1 MSIFRKRL
9 MTKTLVLQSA
19 QSQRAQWL
27 DTCLV
32 SVESWAAQANYSYRF
47 IGDELFDQVPDWYMC
62 KVAGRMP
69 IASDLGRLLWI
80 KNLLDQ
86 GEADIVVWLDADVL
100 VFAPSKLKV
109 APVSSCVFGQELWVQ
124 KNLPKS
130 HPKGAE
136 KPQRQR
142 GTWQAR
148 KNVHNALAAFRKD
161 CPVLPFLIEV
171 IQRMMHRVDANFI
184 APQMMGPKLL
194 SNLHNLAD
202 FELMPSVGALSPE
215 VILDLTGK
223 QAGHKETGV
232 EDLQG
237 ARQGALQAL
246 LAKQTEPLL
255 AANLCSSL
263 LGELSP
269 DTQVQEDLMQ
279 AAISAL
285 NVHPQG
291 LAL

>member
-1 MSIFRKRL
+1 

-19 QSQRAQWL
+19 QPQRAQWL
-27 DTCLV
+27 DTCLA

-47 IGDELFDQVPDWYMC
+47 IGDELFDQVPDWYMR

-86 GEADIVVWLDADVL
+86 GEADTVVWLDADVL
-100 VFAPSKLKV
+100 VFAPALLKV
-109 APVSSCVFGQELWVQ
+109 APVSSCVFGQELWIQ
-124 KNLPKS
+124 KNLSKVSAKS
-130 HPKGAE
+130 GE
-136 KPQRQR
+136 KPQRQK

-148 KNVHNALAAFRKD
+148 KNVHNALAAFRKG

-171 IQRMMHRVDANFI
+171 IQRMMRRVDANFI

-202 FELMPSVGALSPE
+202 FELMPSVGALSPD
-215 VILDLTGK
+215 VILDLAGK

-232 EDLQG
+232 ENLQG
-237 ARQGALQAL
+237 ARKGALQAL

-255 AANLCSSL
+255 AANLCSST
-263 LGELSP
+263 LGDLSA
-269 DTQVQEDLMQ
+269 DAQIQEDLMM
-279 AAISAL
+279 AALAAL
-285 NVHPQG
+285 NARPQG
-291 LAL
+291 LAR

>member
-1 MSIFRKRL
+1 

-130 HPKGAE
+130 HPKGAK

>member
-1 MSIFRKRL
+1 

-19 QSQRAQWL
+19 QSRRAQWL

-32 SVESWAAQANYSYRF
+32 SVESWAAQANYTYRF
-47 IGDELFDQVPDWYMC
+47 IGDELFDQVPEWYMR

-80 KNLLDQ
+80 KNLIDQ
-86 GEADIVVWLDADVL
+86 GEADTVVWLDADVL
-100 VFAPSKLKV
+100 VFAPSKLKL
-109 APVSSCVFGQELWVQ
+109 APVSSCVFGQELWIQ
-124 KNLPKS
+124 KKLPKS
-130 HPKGAE
+130 HPKDGE
-136 KPQRQR
+136 KLQRQN
-142 GTWQAR
+142 GTWQVR

-215 VILDLTGK
+215 VILNLAGK
-223 QAGHKETGV
+223 QAKHEETSV
-232 EDLQG
+232 KNSQG
-237 ARQGALQAL
+237 AGQGALQAL
-246 LAKQTEPLL
+246 LARQTEPLL

-263 LGELSP
+263 LGELSS
-269 DTQVQEDLMQ
+269 DTQVQEDLMMD
-279 AAISAL
+279 AIAAL
-285 NVHPQG
+285 NAHPEG

>member
-1 MSIFRKRL
+1 

-19 QSQRAQWL
+19 QPQRAQWL
-27 DTCLV
+27 DTCLT

-47 IGDELFDQVPDWYMC
+47 IGDELFDQVPDWYMR

-80 KNLLDQ
+80 KNLLDE
-86 GEADIVVWLDADVL
+86 GEADTVVWLDADVL
-100 VFAPSKLKV
+100 VFAPALLKI
-109 APVSSCVFGQELWVQ
+109 APVSSCVFGQELWIQ
-124 KNLPKS
+124 KNLSKRSAKS
-130 HPKGAE
+130 GE
-136 KPQRQR
+136 KPRRQK
-142 GTWQAR
+142 GNWQAR
-148 KNVHNALAAFRKD
+148 KNVHNALAAFRKG
-161 CPVLPFLIEV
+161 CPMLPFLIEV

-215 VILDLTGK
+215 VILNLAGK
-223 QAGHKETGV
+223 QAKHEETSV
-232 EDLQG
+232 ENSQG
-237 ARQGALQAL
+237 AGQGALQAL
-246 LAKQTEPLL
+246 LVKQTEPLL

-269 DTQVQEDLMQ
+269 DTQVQEDLMMD
-279 AAISAL
+279 AIAVL
-285 NVHPQG
+285 NAYPEG

>member
-1 MSIFRKRL
+1 M
-9 MTKTLVLQSA
+9 
-19 QSQRAQWL
+19 
-27 DTCLV
+27 
-32 SVESWAAQANYSYRF
+32 
-47 IGDELFDQVPDWYMC
+47 
-62 KVAGRMP
+62 
-69 IASDLGRLLWI
+69 
-80 KNLLDQ
+80 
-86 GEADIVVWLDADVL
+86 L

>member
-1 MSIFRKRL
+1 

-237 ARQGALQAL
+237 AHQGALQAL

>member
-1 MSIFRKRL
+1 

-142 GTWQAR
+142 STWQAR

-237 ARQGALQAL
+237 AHQGALQAL

>member
-1 MSIFRKRL
+1 
-9 MTKTLVLQSA
+9 
-19 QSQRAQWL
+19 
-27 DTCLV
+27 
-32 SVESWAAQANYSYRF
+32 
-47 IGDELFDQVPDWYMC
+47 
-62 KVAGRMP
+62 
-69 IASDLGRLLWI
+69 
-80 KNLLDQ
+80 
-86 GEADIVVWLDADVL
+86 
-100 VFAPSKLKV
+100 
-109 APVSSCVFGQELWVQ
+109 
-124 KNLPKS
+124 
-130 HPKGAE
+130 
-136 KPQRQR
+136 
-142 GTWQAR
+142 
-148 KNVHNALAAFRKD
+148 
-161 CPVLPFLIEV
+161 
-171 IQRMMHRVDANFI
+171 
-184 APQMMGPKLL
+184 MGPKLL

-232 EDLQG
+232 EDLQV
-237 ARQGALQAL
+237 AHQGALQAL

>member
-1 MSIFRKRL
+1 

-136 KPQRQR
+136 KLQRQR

>member
-1 MSIFRKRL
+1 

-194 SNLHNLAD
+194 SILHNLAD
-202 FELMPSVGALSPE
+202 FELMPSVGALPPE

>member
-1 MSIFRKRL
+1 

-223 QAGHKETGV
+223 QAGHKEAGV
-232 EDLQG
+232 EDLDLQG

>member
-1 MSIFRKRL
+1 

-19 QSQRAQWL
+19 QSRRAQWL

-32 SVESWAAQANYSYRF
+32 SVESWAAQANYTYRF
-47 IGDELFDQVPDWYMC
+47 IGDELFDQVPEWYMR

-86 GEADIVVWLDADVL
+86 GEADTVVWLDADVL
-100 VFAPSKLKV
+100 VFAPSKLKL
-109 APVSSCVFGQELWVQ
+109 APVSSCVFGQELWIQ
-124 KNLPKS
+124 KKLPKS
-130 HPKGAE
+130 HPKDGE
-136 KPQRQR
+136 KLQRQN
-142 GTWQAR
+142 GTWQVR

-215 VILDLTGK
+215 VILNLAGK
-223 QAGHKETGV
+223 QAKHEETSV
-232 EDLQG
+232 KNSQG
-237 ARQGALQAL
+237 AGQGALQAL
-246 LAKQTEPLL
+246 LARQTEPLL

-263 LGELSP
+263 LGELSS
-269 DTQVQEDLMQ
+269 DTQVQEDLMMD
-279 AAISAL
+279 AIAAL
-285 NVHPQG
+285 NAHPEG

>member
-1 MSIFRKRL
+1 

-19 QSQRAQWL
+19 QPQRAQWL
-27 DTCLV
+27 DTCLT

-47 IGDELFDQVPDWYMC
+47 IGDELFDQVPDWYMR

-80 KNLLDQ
+80 KNLLDE
-86 GEADIVVWLDADVL
+86 GEADTVIWLDADVL
-100 VFAPSKLKV
+100 VFAPALLKI
-109 APVSSCVFGQELWVQ
+109 APVSSCVFGQELWIQ
-124 KNLPKS
+124 KNLSKGSAKS
-130 HPKGAE
+130 GE
-136 KPQRQR
+136 KPRRQK
-142 GTWQAR
+142 GNWQAR
-148 KNVHNALAAFRKD
+148 KNVHNALAAFRKG

-171 IQRMMHRVDANFI
+171 IQRMMRRVDANFI

-202 FELMPSVGALSPE
+202 FELMPSVGALSPD
-215 VILDLTGK
+215 VILDLAGK

-232 EDLQG
+232 ENLQG

-255 AANLCSSL
+255 AANLCSST
-263 LGELSP
+263 LGDLSA
-269 DTQVQEDLMQ
+269 DAQVQEDLMM
-279 AAISAL
+279 AAIAAL
-285 NVHPQG
+285 NARPQG
-291 LAL
+291 LAR

>member
-1 MSIFRKRL
+1 

-19 QSQRAQWL
+19 QSRRAQWL

-32 SVESWAAQANYSYRF
+32 SVESWAAQANYTYRF
-47 IGDELFDQVPDWYMC
+47 IGDELFDQVPEWYMH

-86 GEADIVVWLDADVL
+86 GEADTVVWLDADVL

-109 APVSSCVFGQELWVQ
+109 APVSSCVFGQELWIQ
-124 KNLPKS
+124 KNLSKS
-130 HPKGAE
+130 HPKDGE
-136 KPQRQR
+136 KLQRQN
-142 GTWQAR
+142 GTWQVR
-148 KNVHNALAAFRKD
+148 KNVHNALAAFRKG
-161 CPVLPFLIEV
+161 CPMLPFLIEV

-215 VILDLTGK
+215 VILNLAGK
-223 QAGHKETGV
+223 QAKHEETSV
-232 EDLQG
+232 ENSQG
-237 ARQGALQAL
+237 AGQGALQAL

-269 DTQVQEDLMQ
+269 DTQVQEDLMMD
-279 AAISAL
+279 AIAAL
-285 NVHPQG
+285 NAYPEG

>member
-1 MSIFRKRL
+1 

-223 QAGHKETGV
+223 QAGNKETGV

-237 ARQGALQAL
+237 AHQGALQAL

>member
-1 MSIFRKRL
+1 

-19 QSQRAQWL
+19 QSRRAQWL

-32 SVESWAAQANYSYRF
+32 SVESWAAQANYTYRF
-47 IGDELFDQVPDWYMC
+47 IGDELFDQVPEWYMH

-86 GEADIVVWLDADVL
+86 GEADTVVWLDADVL
-100 VFAPSKLKV
+100 VFAPSKLKL
-109 APVSSCVFGQELWVQ
+109 APVSSCVFGQELWIQ
-124 KNLPKS
+124 KKLPKS
-130 HPKGAE
+130 HPKDGE
-136 KPQRQR
+136 KLQRQN
-142 GTWQAR
+142 GTWQVR

-215 VILDLTGK
+215 VILNLAGK
-223 QAGHKETGV
+223 QAKHEETSV
-232 EDLQG
+232 KNSQG
-237 ARQGALQAL
+237 AGQGALQAL
-246 LAKQTEPLL
+246 LARQTEPLL

-263 LGELSP
+263 LGELSS
-269 DTQVQEDLMQ
+269 DTQVQEDLMMD
-279 AAISAL
+279 AIAAL
-285 NVHPQG
+285 NAHPEG

>member
-1 MSIFRKRL
+1 

-19 QSQRAQWL
+19 QFRRAQWL

-32 SVESWAAQANYSYRF
+32 SVESWAAQANYTYRF
-47 IGDELFDQVPDWYMC
+47 IGDELFDQVPEWYMH

-86 GEADIVVWLDADVL
+86 GEADTVVWLDADVL

-109 APVSSCVFGQELWVQ
+109 APVSSCVFGQELWIQ

-130 HPKGAE
+130 HPKDGE
-136 KPQRQR
+136 KLQRQN
-142 GTWQAR
+142 GTWQVR
-148 KNVHNALAAFRKD
+148 KNVHNALAAFRKG

-215 VILDLTGK
+215 VILNLAGK
-223 QAGHKETGV
+223 QAKHEETSV
-232 EDLQG
+232 ENSQG
-237 ARQGALQAL
+237 AGQGALQAL

-269 DTQVQEDLMQ
+269 DTQVQEDLMMD
-279 AAISAL
+279 AIEAL
-285 NVHPQG
+285 NAYSEG

>member
-1 MSIFRKRL
+1 

-232 EDLQG
+232 EGLQG
-237 ARQGALQAL
+237 AHQGALQAL

>member
-1 MSIFRKRL
+1 

-19 QSQRAQWL
+19 QFRRAQWL

-32 SVESWAAQANYSYRF
+32 SVESWAAQANYTYRF
-47 IGDELFDQVPDWYMC
+47 IGDELFDQVPEWYMH

-86 GEADIVVWLDADVL
+86 GEADTVVWLDADVL

-109 APVSSCVFGQELWVQ
+109 APVSSCVFGQELWIQ
-124 KNLPKS
+124 KNLAKS
-130 HPKGAE
+130 HPRDGE
-136 KPQRQR
+136 KLQRQN
-142 GTWQAR
+142 GTWQVR
-148 KNVHNALAAFRKD
+148 KNVHNALAAFRKG

-202 FELMPSVGALSPE
+202 FELMPSVGALSPG
-215 VILDLTGK
+215 VILNLAGK
-223 QAGHKETGV
+223 QATHEETSV
-232 EDLQG
+232 ENHPR
-237 ARQGALQAL
+237 RQR
-246 LAKQTEPLL
+246 PYRR
-255 AANLCSSL
+255 
-263 LGELSP
+263 
-269 DTQVQEDLMQ
+269 
-279 AAISAL
+279 
-285 NVHPQG
+285 H
-291 LAL
+291 

>member
-1 MSIFRKRL
+1 

-80 KNLLDQ
+80 KNLLDK

>member
-1 MSIFRKRL
+1 

-232 EDLQG
+232 EDLQV
-237 ARQGALQAL
+237 AHQGALQAL

>member
-1 MSIFRKRL
+1 

-19 QSQRAQWL
+19 QSRRAQWL

-32 SVESWAAQANYSYRF
+32 SVESWAAQANYTYRF
-47 IGDELFDQVPDWYMC
+47 IGDELFDQVPEWYMH

-86 GEADIVVWLDADVL
+86 GEADTVVWLDADVL

-109 APVSSCVFGQELWVQ
+109 APVSSCVFGQELWIQ
-124 KNLPKS
+124 KKLPKS
-130 HPKGAE
+130 HPKDGE
-136 KPQRQR
+136 KLQRQN
-142 GTWQAR
+142 GTWQVR
-148 KNVHNALAAFRKD
+148 KNVHNALAAFRKG

-202 FELMPSVGALSPE
+202 FELMPSVGALSPDAM
-215 VILDLTGK
+215 LNLAGK
-223 QAGHKETGV
+223 QAKHEETSV
-232 EDLQG
+232 ENSQG
-237 ARQGALQAL
+237 AGQGALQAL

-269 DTQVQEDLMQ
+269 DTQVQEDLMMD
-279 AAISAL
+279 AIAVL
-285 NVHPQG
+285 NAYPEG